1 MDAGFRRHDEGLP
14 LESLNLG
21 RRNRLGKIYIKTQ
34 SLLPQKIKKFLRKM
48 GAEVTLNEHH

>member
-21 RRNRLGKIYIKTQ
+21 LNHLGFVWLKNGANRIEFSQNILMFGT
-34 SLLPQKIKKFLRKM
+34 SPCKKS
-48 GAEVTLNEHH
+48 